1 MKATMTENKE
11 NPSSIN
17 NIPFEILYQIVSLI
31 PLKEAARTIILSSS
45 WKHLWTPVQVSL
57 NIDFDQIKTQESGQ
71 QMNQIISSFLNTYE
85 TSYQILNLSFLT
97 PKTVSKETLFFKAI
111 KGVDKELHI
120 CFNGETPQ
128 VFGLTIELPLLEN
141 DHFCSLKTLHLRSIT
156 SLAGS
161 FLPALFSGCRNL
173 ETLTLEKCCG
183 MQDVDLK
190 AHEFLQNFVVLDCEN
205 MTSVT
210 ISSAS
215 NLQSFC
221 YRGCLVKIE
230 LKDVPKLCDVTLN
243 IEGTTPLRNDDSEFN
258 SEDLL
263 PLLASLKD
271 VEVLTLSGWLLQ
283 WFCTS
288 GVIFDD
294 FEFKFDKLKKLSWI
308 DCCMNKQKRD
318 SLAGFLSI
326 TPSLENLFIKFLIIN
341 LTESKLNFWL
351 LKQIDEKWSTK
362 PCPQFHQ
369 SWRQVW
375 NNDAGAAARSNDW
388 QLKHLKTV
396 EFWGFKIEEEKRLLV
411 SLMDDLLKKAIA
423 IKKMSVTEPENKLS
437 WCVAKVPRSHLKKM
451 AKASTTT
458 GHPSKSSLLLSSMD
472 NDCCFRLTP
481 IHENGKLSRFL

>member
-1 MKATMTENKE
+1 MKTTMAENKE
-11 NPSSIN
+11 NPVSIN
-17 NIPFEILYQIVSLI
+17 NIPYEILYQIVSLI
-31 PLKEAARTIILSSS
+31 PLKEAARTIVLSSS

-57 NIDFDQIKTQESGQ
+57 NIDCDQIKTQESGQ

-85 TSYQILNLSFLT
+85 TSYQILNLSFLA
-97 PKTVSKETLFFKAI
+97 PKTGSKETLFFKAI

-120 CFNGETPQ
+120 CFNGETPK
-128 VFGLTIELPLLEN
+128 VFGLPIELPLCEN

-161 FLPALFSGCRNL
+161 FLPALFSSCRNL
-173 ETLTLEKCCG
+173 ETLTLEKCYG
-183 MQDVDLK
+183 MQDLDLK
-190 AHEFLQNFVVLDCEN
+190 AHEFLQNFVVVDCEN

-215 NLQSFC
+215 NLKSFC

-230 LKDVPKLCDVTLN
+230 LKDVPKLCDVTLS
-243 IEGTTPLRNDDSEFN
+243 IEGTTALRNGDSEFN

-271 VEVLTLSGWLLQ
+271 VEVLTLSGCLLQ
-283 WFCTS
+283 WLCTR

-326 TPSLENLFIKFLIIN
+326 TPSLENLFIK
-341 LTESKLNFWL
+341 
-351 LKQIDEKWSTK
+351 IDEKWSTK

-481 IHENGKLSRFL
+481 IDENGKLSRFL